1 MKQNFGRFCFPSSF
15 HPFCRSFTKCSS
27 QNLQSGKSRA
37 WLQHQETA
45 FKSRCFTFFL
55 TPKDPPQR
63 HLKPIKWRRLIASAT
78 ELSAAYHCS
87 YRQVLRPAWIA
98 NVVSIQENIYMKR
111 PLRYYIWKYGKK
123 EPSFGTENQI
133 QNSSKPCMVLD
144 ISQWPQELLA
154 HSLVAT
160 PLNLLKHQNCHPEF
174 RPIMTN
180 NDQ

>member
-111 PLRYYIWKYGKK
+111 PLRYYIERKNPVLAQKIRFKTAANPAWCLIFHNGLKNFLRTAWWQLHSISSNIKIVTRN
-123 EPSFGTENQI
+123 FGQ
-133 QNSSKPCMVLD
+133 
-144 ISQWPQELLA
+144 
-154 HSLVAT
+154 
-160 PLNLLKHQNCHPEF
+160 
-174 RPIMTN
+174 
-180 NDQ
+180 